1 MFSSHPD
8 PIGPVKRRQGMG
20 INLEKRQGVGIITM
34 DRPPANS
41 YDTGFARELGS
52 AIDDVRTDDELGA
65 VVLRSASE
73 KFFSAGAD
81 LGAFRANSPR
91 QRSMTVLIMH
101 EALRKMENTPLIF
114 IAEIT
119 GHALGGGLEIS
130 LACDLRFASLGDYR
144 MGLPETNLGLFPANG
159 GTQRLPR
166 LVGKSRG
173 LELIVKARTFSPEGA
188 EKLGIVDR
196 LFGSAAECRERTL
209 EYATELAAGPRE
221 AIGRAK
227 ITTTL
232 GFDAPLDLG
241 NALEREAI
249 GSVFGSEDAAE
260 GISAFLEKRKPNFKG
275 R

>member
-1 MFSSHPD
+1 
-8 PIGPVKRRQGMG
+8 MG
-20 INLEKRQGVGIITM
+20 IRLDRQDGVGIITM

-41 YDTGFARELGS
+41 YDTGFARELGNT
-52 AIDDVRTDDELGA
+52 IDEVRTDDSIGA

-81 LGAFRANSPR
+81 VGAFQKNSAR
-91 QRSMTVLIMH
+91 QRWMTVLIMH
-101 EALRKMENTPLIF
+101 EVLRKMENTPLIF
-114 IAEIT
+114 IAEIS

-130 LACDLRFASLGDYR
+130 LACDLRFAAKGDYR
-144 MGLPETNLGLFPANG
+144 MGLPEANLGLFPANG

-173 LELIVKARTFSPEGA
+173 LELIIKARTFSPEGA
-188 EKLGIVDR
+188 EKLGVVDR
-196 LFGSAAECRERTL
+196 LFESAAECRERTQ

-227 ITTTL
+227 LTTTL

-249 GSVFGSEDAAE
+249 GSVFASEDAAE
-260 GISAFLEKRKPNFKG
+260 GISAFFEKRKPQFKG

>member
-1 MFSSHPD
+1 MSVRLD
-8 PIGPVKRRQGMG
+8 RQG
-20 INLEKRQGVGIITM
+20 GVGVIVM

-41 YDTGFARELGS
+41 YDVAFARELGS
-52 AIDDVRTDDELGA
+52 VIDDIRLDEEIGA
-65 VVLRSASE
+65 AVLTSASP

-81 LGAFRANSPR
+81 VGAFRTGSA
-91 QRSMTVLIMH
+91 RSRWMTVLLMH
-101 EALRKMENTPLIF
+101 EVLRKMENTPMIF
-114 IAEIT
+114 IAAIN
-119 GHALGGGLEIS
+119 GHCLGGGLEIA
-130 LACDLRFASLGDYR
+130 LACDLRFAAKGDYR
-144 MGLPETNLGLFPANG
+144 MGLPEVNLGLFPGNG

-166 LVGKSRG
+166 LVGKSKG
-173 LELIVKARTFSPEGA
+173 LELIIKGRTFSAEGA

-196 LFGSAAECRERTL
+196 LFESAELCTQHAI
-209 EYATELAAGPRE
+209 EYAQELSEGPRE

-249 GSVFGSEDAAE
+249 GRIFVSEDAEE
-260 GISAFLEKRKPNFKG
+260 GINAFFEKRKPEFKG

>member
-1 MFSSHPD
+1 
-8 PIGPVKRRQGMG
+8 MG
-20 INLEKRQGVGIITM
+20 TERGVQLDKEGAVGIITM
-34 DRPPANS
+34 NRPPANS
-41 YDTGFARELGS
+41 YDTGFAREL
-52 AIDDVRTDDELGA
+52 AAVIDDVRTDDDLGA

-81 LGAFRANSPR
+81 LAAFRANTPR

-114 IAEIT
+114 IAEIR

-130 LACDLRFASLGDYR
+130 LACDLRFAAKGEYR
-144 MGLPETNLGLFPANG
+144 LGLPETNLGLFPANG

-173 LELIVKARTFSPEGA
+173 LELIIKARTFSAEGA

-196 LFGSAAECRERTL
+196 LFETAAECREKTL
-209 EYATELAAGPRE
+209 EFAAELAAGPRE

-249 GSVFGSEDAAE
+249 GSVFASEDAAE
-260 GISAFLEKRKPNFKG
+260 GISAFLEKRKPEFKG